1 VVASVPTTDLF
12 RVDGS
17 VAIVTG
23 ASSGLGVAFA
33 KALAEAGVMVS
44 MAGRRADLLD
54 RTAREIKRNGGAV
67 MTTRTDVTDPGQ
79 CSALVAGTIETFGKV
94 DILVNNAGVGS
105 GGPALKEDPDAF
117 RRVIDVNVNGCFWMA
132 QAFARRA
139 ERGGA
144 IVNLGSVLGH
154 TTAGLPHAAYA
165 ASKAAISGLT
175 RDLAAQW
182 TPRRGIR
189 VNCLAPGF
197 FPSEMTDQYPDGYL
211 DRIARDRTLV
221 LRLGRPEELA
231 ATLIWLVSPAS
242 GYVTGQ
248 TIVVDGGVTIT

>member
-1 VVASVPTTDLF
+1 MPVSEMF
-12 RVDGS
+12 RLDGS

-33 KALAEAGVMVS
+33 AALAESGAAVAI
-44 MAGRRADLLD
+44 AGRRVDRLERTGEEIRRRGSEVLVVPADIAD
-54 RTAREIKRNGGAV
+54 A
-67 MTTRTDVTDPGQ
+67 DQ
-79 CSALVAGTIETFGKV
+79 CAALVAKTTERFGKA

-105 GGPALKEDPDAF
+105 GGPALKEHPDDF
-117 RRVIDVNVNGCFWMA
+117 RRVIDTNLNGCFCMA

-139 ERGGA
+139 ENGSV
-144 IVNLGSVLGH
+144 IVNIGSVLGQ
-154 TTAGLPHAAYA
+154 TTAGMPHAAYA
-165 ASKAAISGLT
+165 ASKAGIAGLT

-182 TPRRGIR
+182 SPRRGIR

-197 FPSEMTDQYPDGYL
+197 FPSEMTEQYPDGYL
-211 DRIARDRTLV
+211 ERIARDRTLL
-221 LRLGRPEELA
+221 LRLGRSDELA